1 MKKTLTNKTVL
12 ALKPK
17 TKRYDVRDVY
27 LPGFGVRVTPEGRKS
42 FYATYRYGIRQR
54 RQTLGTYPIVTL
66 AEARERALD
75 TFRKVE
81 QGIDPQ
87 NARRTEFMTLSDG
100 VDAFIRQYAKPQN
113 KCWRETNR
121 ALKRELVSRFGER
134 DVKQITRADILEAV
148 DAALERGSNYQANRL
163 VSYTRRMFN
172 WFVERGIVEASPM
185 IGVKAPRREK
195 PRDRVMSYD
204 ELKRVIKACREE
216 PFPFGPYVL
225 ILMATAQRR
234 SEVANMR
241 WSEINFGEQVWE
253 IRAERSKNGKPHNV
267 PLTPF
272 AISILKALP
281 RFIDC
286 DLVFTTTRTTPISGI
301 TKMHKRIC
309 ENSGTSAWRLHDLR
323 RTAATNM
330 AKMKIPP
337 HEIERVL
344 NHVSGTISGV
354 AAVYNR
360 YGYEDEKRDALV
372 KWGEFLERL
381 ERG

>member
-1 MKKTLTNKTVL
+1 MRKSLTNKTIL
-12 ALKPK
+12 ALKPQS
-17 TKRYDVRDVY
+17 KRYDIRDTY
-27 LPGFGVRVTPEGRKS
+27 LPGFGVRVSPEGRKA
-42 FYATYRYGIRQR
+42 FYAAYRYGIRQR
-54 RQTLGTYPIVTL
+54 RITLGTYPIVTL
-66 AEARERALD
+66 AEARERALE

-87 NARRTEFMTLSDG
+87 NVRRTEFMTLGDG

-113 KCWRETNR
+113 KCWKETER
-121 ALKRELVSRFGER
+121 VLKRELVSRFADR
-134 DVKQITRADILEAV
+134 DVKQITRTDILEAV
-148 DAALERGSNYQANRL
+148 DAAIERGSNYQANRI

-195 PRDRVMSYD
+195 PRDRVMSDD
-204 ELKRVIKACREE
+204 ELRRVIAACRTE
-216 PFPFGPYVL
+216 PYPFGAYVL

-241 WSEINFGEQVWE
+241 WSEISFDERVWE
-253 IRAERSKNGKPHNV
+253 IPAERSKNGKPHSV

-272 AISILKALP
+272 ALTILKELP
-281 RFIDC
+281 RFLDC

-309 ENSGTSAWRLHDLR
+309 ANSGTSSWRLHDLR
-323 RTAATNM
+323 RAAATNM
-330 AKMKIPP
+330 AKLKIPP

-360 YGYEDEKRDALV
+360 YGYEDEKRDALE
-372 KWGEFLERL
+372 KWGEFLEQL
-381 ERG
+381 EQ

>member
-17 TKRYDVRDVY
+17 AKRYDVRDVY

-87 NARRTEFMTLSDG
+87 NVRRSEFMTLSDG

-113 KCWRETNR
+113 KCWKETNR

-134 DVKQITRADILEAV
+134 DVKQVTRADILEAV
-148 DAALERGSNYQANRL
+148 DAAVERGSNYQANRL

-195 PRDRVMSYD
+195 PRDRVMSDD
-204 ELKRVIKACREE
+204 ELKRVIQACREE
-216 PFPFGPYVL
+216 PFPFGPYIL

-241 WSEINFGEQVWE
+241 WSEINFDNQVWE
-253 IRAERSKNGKPHNV
+253 ICAERSKNGKPHNV
-267 PLTPF
+267 SLTPF

-309 ENSGTSAWRLHDLR
+309 ENSGTTGWRLHDLR

-372 KWGEFLERL
+372 KWGEFLEQL
-381 ERG
+381 EQ